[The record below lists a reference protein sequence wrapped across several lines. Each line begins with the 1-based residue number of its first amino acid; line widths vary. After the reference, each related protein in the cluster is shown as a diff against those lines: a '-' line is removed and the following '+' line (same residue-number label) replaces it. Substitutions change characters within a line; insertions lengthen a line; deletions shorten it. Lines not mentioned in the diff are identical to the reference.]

1 MKCPRRCKNGTLR
14 RYTLCVLEIRDKRKP
29 SFWLLQLSG
38 WLVYSLAVVVTS
50 VPLRHERDYV
60 AFRTAYVISA
70 FLGSF
75 LIHAVCRGVWKRKL
89 DLLVSVAGCTPAC
102 LVLGFMCSAAS
113 VWAETRFGGLGRS
126 FSWSIA
132 LGGTTG
138 NSFLF
143 FAWCTI
149 YFGVKHYQ
157 ALEENELQLAQSEAL
172 ARDAQLQALRY
183 QLQPHFLFNTLNA
196 VSTLILDERTQDAR
210 KMIARLADLLRS
222 TIEAP
227 DTHLVSLSEELLL
240 VDQYLAIEQVRLGD
254 RLRIRREHAPQTSNA
269 SVPRL
274 LLQPLVENT
283 IHHGIAPRTEGGE
296 ILISSSVHHDMLIV
310 RVLNDCP
317 DSRHVTSNKDKRIG
331 VGIANTRLRLEKL
344 YGKKQHLAVTNPQH
358 GKFEVILSI
367 PMTHHSASG
376 EDGAVIQ

>member
-1 MKCPRRCKNGTLR
+1 MIETETKAR
-14 RYTLCVLEIRDKRKP
+14 P
-29 SFWLLQLSG
+29 SFWLLQMGG
-38 WLVYSLAVVVTS
+38 WLVYSVAVVVTS

-60 AFRTAYVISA
+60 AFRTMYVVSG

-75 LIHAVCRGVWKRKL
+75 LVYSVCRSVWRRKL
-89 DLLVSVAGCTPAC
+89 NLLASVAWCTPTC
-102 LVLGFMCSAAS
+102 LVLGFLCSAAS
-113 VWAETRFGGLGRS
+113 VWAEARFGGLGRS

-143 FAWCTI
+143 LAWCAI

-157 ALEENELQLAQSEAL
+157 ALEQKQLQLAQSEAL

-196 VSTLILDERTQDAR
+196 ISTLILDERAQDAR
-210 KMIARLADLLRS
+210 KMVARLADLLRN

-227 DTHLVSLSEELLL
+227 DTHLLTLNEELVLI
-240 VDQYLAIEQVRLGD
+240 DQYLAIEQVRLGD
-254 RLRIRREHAPQTSNA
+254 RLRIRRDYAFEASDA

-274 LLQPLVENT
+274 LLQPLVENA
-283 IHHGIAPRTEGGE
+283 IRHGIAPRTEGGE
-296 ILISSSVHHDMLIV
+296 ILISSCVDHDVLIL

-317 DSRHVTSNKDKRIG
+317 DSARMVSRGAKQSG
-331 VGIANTRLRLEKL
+331 VGISNTMLRLEKL
-344 YGKKQHLAVTNPQH
+344 YGKNQRLEARQPQPRT
-358 GKFEVILSI
+358 FEVILRI
-367 PMTHHSASG
+367 PMTRHSGLRGSQH
-376 EDGAVIQ
+376 EDVTL